1 MAEIALSFK
10 RMVETSHRHFVSQQ
24 TKVQVAKRES
34 KVECEDLELNDICD
48 LIDFEDLAM
57 EDTQSEEYNNN
68 RHHYNTRAAIGTA
81 LSRSH
86 RKFSW
91 RLRCRSRTLTY
102 KSRRVAATICFCCVA
117 VIPYKNH
124 TLTSFFES
132 DSLTR
137 HERPQHSLQ

>member
-1 MAEIALSFK
+1 MAEIAVSFK

-24 TKVQVAKRES
+24 TKVQVAKREI

-57 EDTQSEEYNNN
+57 EDTQSKEYNNN
-68 RHHYNTRAAIGTA
+68 GHHYNTRGKERRENKPPNRE
-81 LSRSH
+81 LSSNATQESFTCPYC
-86 RKFSW
+86 KFDLSTKGN
-91 RLRCRSRTLTY
+91 LKTHIRT
-102 KSRRVAATICFCCVA
+102 
-117 VIPYKNH
+117 H
-124 TLTSFFES
+124 TGERPFSSFFES